1 MRRSGTAYP
10 YLTMT
15 TPALIREPRISSMAP
30 AIGPDALPAPT
41 TKIRWIERRS
51 YRRAATR
58 NTCPRRETWRF
69 TAAAGSTARTAA
81 VRIEA
86 ACRLRPGLGFPLKRV
101 SWNTAAQSWR
111 VEELESWRVPAV
123 SCTFQLSN
131 FSTFQPTRQGASLP
145 QGAGPVGP
153 HGLDPDCGNPL
164 ALECPL
170 YRIARQRGEVVDV
183 TEMDQKDRLRPVRCD
198 LDDGAGGSVVGE
210 VTGGTQDAVLEKP
223 GIGADREQA
232 QVVIGFQ
239 DEGVRVAGAS
249 EEVIGDPTQVGRD
262 HHPST
267 IVRYDKTHRL
277 YRVVWH
283 RKCLNLHA
291 ADPERHAG
299 HKTFRGNS
307 REQISRSR
315 QGTRVGQH
323 RRVQQSGQGAS
334 AFGVV
339 IVFVG
344 QQDRSDRRGA
354 GDAVQFARHHL
365 RGQSHVDDEAR
376 PRRFEE
382 NGVAAAPTTQDAKAH
397 GMIRGHNEEAS
408 LPCLPSLPSLL
419 ALGIPGCPAPL
430 FKTGETGK
438 TK

>member
-153 HGLDPDCGNPL
+153 HGLDP
-164 ALECPL
+164 A
-170 YRIARQRGEVVDV
+170 
-183 TEMDQKDRLRPVRCD
+183 
-198 LDDGAGGSVVGE
+198 
-210 VTGGTQDAVLEKP
+210 
-223 GIGADREQA
+223 
-232 QVVIGFQ
+232 
-239 DEGVRVAGAS
+239 
-249 EEVIGDPTQVGRD
+249 
-262 HHPST
+262 
-267 IVRYDKTHRL
+267 
-277 YRVVWH
+277 VWH

-323 RRVQQSGQGAS
+323 RRVQQPGQGAS

-382 NGVAAAPTTQDAKAH
+382 NGVAAAPTTQDAKAK
-397 GMIRGHNEEAS
+397 GMG
-408 LPCLPSLPSLL
+408 
-419 ALGIPGCPAPL
+419 
-430 FKTGETGK
+430 
-438 TK
+438 

>member
-15 TPALIREPRISSMAP
+15 TPALSREPRISSMAP

-210 VTGGTQDAVLEKP
+210 VPGGTQDAVLEKP

-249 EEVIGDPTQVGRD
+249 EEVIGDPT
-262 HHPST
+262 
-267 IVRYDKTHRL
+267 
-277 YRVVWH
+277 
-283 RKCLNLHA
+283 
-291 ADPERHAG
+291 
-299 HKTFRGNS
+299 
-307 REQISRSR
+307 
-315 QGTRVGQH
+315 
-323 RRVQQSGQGAS
+323 
-334 AFGVV
+334 
-339 IVFVG
+339 
-344 QQDRSDRRGA
+344 
-354 GDAVQFARHHL
+354 
-365 RGQSHVDDEAR
+365 HVDDEAR
-376 PRRFEE
+376 SRRFEE
-382 NGVAAAPTTQDAKAH
+382 NGVAAAPTTQDAKAQ

-408 LPCLPSLPSLL
+408 LPCLPSPPSLL
-419 ALGIPGCPAPL
+419 ALGMPGCPAPL

>member
-131 FSTFQPTRQGASLP
+131 FSTFQPTRQGVALP

-170 YRIARQRGEVVDV
+170 HRIARQRGEVVDD
-183 TEMDQKDRLRPVRCD
+183 TEMDQNDGLRPVRCR
-198 LDDGAGGSVVGE
+198 LDGGAGGSVVGE
-210 VTGGTQDAVLEKP
+210 VTGGTQEAVLERP
-223 GIGADREQA
+223 GIGAGRVQA
-232 QVVIGFQ
+232 QVVLGLQ
-239 DEGVRVAGAS
+239 DERVRVAGAS
-249 EEVIGDPTQVGRD
+249 EEVIGDPTQVGCD
-262 HHPST
+262 QHPSA
-267 IVRYDKTHRL
+267 IVRYDKTHRFC
-277 YRVVWH
+277 RVVWH

-291 ADPERHAG
+291 ADPERHAS
-299 HKTFRGNS
+299 HKTFRRNS
-307 REQISRSR
+307 REQIPRSR
-315 QGTRVGQH
+315 QGTGVGQN
-323 RRVQQSGQGAS
+323 RRAQQPGQGAG

-376 PRRFEE
+376 PRRLEE
-382 NGVAAAPTTQDAKAH
+382 NGVAAAPTTQDAKAKRMRRNH
-397 GMIRGHNEEAS
+397 KDNTS
-408 LPCLPSLPSLL
+408 LPSLPGLPSLPSLL
-419 ALGIPGCPAPL
+419 ALQIPGYRGLL
-430 FKTGETGK
+430 FETGK
-438 TK
+438 TE

>member
-81 VRIEA
+81 ARMA
-86 ACRLRPGLGFPLKRV
+86 AAWRRRREFGFPMK
-101 SWNTAAQSWR
+101 SWSSNTAWRPIADRGWRICVRPFNSAIRNPQSAIGS
-111 VEELESWRVPAV
+111 LH
-123 SCTFQLSN
+123 
-131 FSTFQPTRQGASLP
+131 LP

-210 VTGGTQDAVLEKP
+210 VPGGTQDAVLEKP

-249 EEVIGDPTQVGRD
+249 EDVIGDPTQVGRD

-283 RKCLNLHA
+283 RKCLNLRA

-299 HKTFRGNS
+299 DKTCRGS
-307 REQISRSR
+307 PGEQISRSR
-315 QGTRVGQH
+315 EGTRIGQH
-323 RRVQQSGQGAS
+323 RRAQQPGQGAS

-339 IVFVG
+339 IMFVG

-376 PRRFEE
+376 PRRLEE
-382 NGVAAAPTTQDAKAH
+382 MALPLLPLRKMRRRNGCGEIIRTTQVY
-397 GMIRGHNEEAS
+397 
-408 LPCLPSLPSLL
+408 PV
-419 ALGIPGCPAPL
+419 CPVYPVY
-430 FKTGETGK
+430 
-438 TK
+438 